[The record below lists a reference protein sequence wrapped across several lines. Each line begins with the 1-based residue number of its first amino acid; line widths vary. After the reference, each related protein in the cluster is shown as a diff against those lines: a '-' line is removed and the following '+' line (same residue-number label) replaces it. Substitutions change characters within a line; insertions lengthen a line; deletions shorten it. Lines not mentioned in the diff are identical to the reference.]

1 MKWNWGWGVAVL
13 YGSFVLLIGVMVL
26 ISAMQDVDLVAPD
39 YYARELRFE
48 ETIQK
53 TKRAAVVPIDWT
65 LSDRMIV
72 LTFPEPVSSGTIHVY
87 RPSDSRLDFH
97 LPIRTGEGV
106 QQVVSLQD
114 KPPGVWKLMADWSVG
129 GKTFY
134 EEKRFY
140 VE

>member
-1 MKWNWGWGVAVL
+1 MKWNWGWGMAAL
-13 YGSFVLLIGVMVL
+13 YGSFVLLVGVMVF
-26 ISAMQDVDLVAPD
+26 ISTMQNVDLVAPD

-53 TKRAAVVPIDWT
+53 TRRAATAPIDWT
-65 LSDRMIV
+65 LSERAIT

-87 RPSDSRLDFH
+87 RPSDSRLDFDV
-97 LPIRTGEGV
+97 PIRTDTGSR
-106 QQVVSLQD
+106 QVISLKN
-114 KPPGVWKLMADWSVG
+114 KPPGVWKLIADWSVD